1 MIMARSEQSTRARE
15 IFESALDIASG
26 EERAAYVKSA
36 CGGDA
41 ALVERVQ
48 ALLHADHVAD
58 SFLPNEPQASRV
70 IASIEEK
77 PGTVIG
83 RYKLLEKIGEGGM
96 GVVYM
101 AEQEEPV
108 RRKVALK
115 IIKLGMDT
123 KQVVARFEAERQALA
138 LMDHPNIAKVFD
150 AGMTDPTHS
159 APDLPAPEI
168 SRQPGQ
174 PLPSSD
180 ERRGQGEGSSS
191 STTHHSSLTT
201 HYGRPYFVME
211 LVHGVPITEF
221 CDKNQLSVQER
232 IKLFIPVCQAIQSAH
247 QKGIIHRDLKPSNV
261 LVTMHDGVPVPKVID
276 FGVAKAT
283 SQKLTETTLFTN
295 FGTMIGTPA
304 YMSPE
309 QAEMSGLDIDTR
321 SDIYSL
327 GVLLY
332 ELLTGTTPFPEQRL
346 RSVAYSE
353 MQRIIVEEEP
363 ERPSTRLRRTS
374 LAASPGRLA
383 PRPSSLATDLDWIV
397 MKCLEKDRNRRYETA
412 TAIVAEIRAH
422 LTNEPIVARPP
433 SAAYRFQKLVR
444 RHRIIFTTVI
454 LVTVALLLGVAVAT
468 LALIRERRAR
478 EREQAALEQ
487 ANQQLSA
494 AKDFVK
500 QVFDNVEP
508 RIARL
513 GGVAEAR
520 QTLTQ
525 GGLNFV
531 HRLRALAS
539 DDPELRVAL
548 ARLLIQAAESQN
560 PGLAN
565 TVGDYTSGLQ
575 QADTAFE
582 LLRDGSPTLTPSEL
596 SMMLYH
602 AREAAVY
609 SLYGLGKWEEAI
621 ARLPEVEAML
631 DQLEAAPSTSQWVRE
646 RRANVRLDS
655 ASALVSAGRP
665 REAIQRYLQPF
676 LTNDWARNINV
687 DSKESQQ
694 RSLIAANDNL
704 TSAYAALKDF
714 DAMLPWA
721 NEAVRIA
728 ELLVKKF
735 PRDARYAAGQPYSWS
750 MQGYAKLRTGDTNG
764 GLAALTKARQEIERL
779 IRTDPA
785 NDLFRYMRAIV
796 AANQAMAWVGWSQE
810 TVASLSESET
820 RLSQAEQYLVEAEQF
835 CREAKAKQPE
845 RFLTAARTEVAT
857 ARAKFETGTG
867 TQPKP

>member
-1 MIMARSEQSTRARE
+1 
-15 IFESALDIASG
+15 
-26 EERAAYVKSA
+26 
-36 CGGDA
+36 
-41 ALVERVQ
+41 
-48 ALLHADHVAD
+48 VA
-58 SFLPNEPQASRV
+58 
-70 IASIEEK
+70 
-77 PGTVIG
+77 
-83 RYKLLEKIGEGGM
+83 
-96 GVVYM
+96 
-101 AEQEEPV
+101 
-108 RRKVALK
+108 
-115 IIKLGMDT
+115 
-123 KQVVARFEAERQALA
+123 
-138 LMDHPNIAKVFD
+138 
-150 AGMTDPTHS
+150 
-159 APDLPAPEI
+159 
-168 SRQPGQ
+168 
-174 PLPSSD
+174 
-180 ERRGQGEGSSS
+180 
-191 STTHHSSLTT
+191 
-201 HYGRPYFVME
+201 
-211 LVHGVPITEF
+211 
-221 CDKNQLSVQER
+221 
-232 IKLFIPVCQAIQSAH
+232 
-247 QKGIIHRDLKPSNV
+247 
-261 LVTMHDGVPVPKVID
+261 
-276 FGVAKAT
+276 
-283 SQKLTETTLFTN
+283 
-295 FGTMIGTPA
+295 
-304 YMSPE
+304 
-309 QAEMSGLDIDTR
+309 
-321 SDIYSL
+321 
-327 GVLLY
+327 
-332 ELLTGTTPFPEQRL
+332 
-346 RSVAYSE
+346 
-353 MQRIIVEEEP
+353 
-363 ERPSTRLRRTS
+363 
-374 LAASPGRLA
+374 
-383 PRPSSLATDLDWIV
+383 
-397 MKCLEKDRNRRYETA
+397 
-412 TAIVAEIRAH
+412 
-422 LTNEPIVARPP
+422 
-433 SAAYRFQKLVR
+433 
-444 RHRIIFTTVI
+444 
-454 LVTVALLLGVAVAT
+454 
-468 LALIRERRAR
+468 
-478 EREQAALEQ
+478 EREQLDVDVLIVGGGPAG
-487 ANQQLSA
+487 LSA
-494 AKDFVK
+494 AIRLSTLQKVEGGEPLSIAVLDKAAEPGAHALSGAILDPSALRELVPDFAERGAPLSCPVTTDAVYFLTSQRRWRFPWTPPPLVNHGHYVISVNAFVK
-500 QVFDNVEP
+500 WL
-508 RIARL
+508 A
-513 GGVAEAR
+513 GVAEAR

-676 LTNDWARNINV
+676 LTKDWARNINV
-687 DSKESQQ
+687 DSKESQL
-694 RSLIAANDNL
+694 RSFIAANDTL

-820 RLSQAEQYLVEAEQF
+820 RLSQAEQYLAEAEQF